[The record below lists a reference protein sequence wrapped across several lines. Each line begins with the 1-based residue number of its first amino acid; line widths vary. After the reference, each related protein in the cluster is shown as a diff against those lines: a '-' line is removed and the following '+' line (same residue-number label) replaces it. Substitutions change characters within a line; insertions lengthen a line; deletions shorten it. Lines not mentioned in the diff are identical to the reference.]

1 MAFCLVTGIFPFS
14 LKSLDVLLFIV
25 FELILP
31 PLLWISSVI
40 VLKFISGNPVP
51 PLEVEPIFKCFN
63 GTLERLSF
71 FRVCDF

>member
-1 MAFCLVTGIFPFS
+1 M
-14 LKSLDVLLFIV
+14 
-25 FELILP
+25 
-31 PLLWISSVI
+31 I

-51 PLEVEPIFKCFN
+51 PLEVEAIFKRFN